1 MGRALDGKVAVVTGA
16 GNGIGRSEALELA
29 AHGAA
34 LVVNDI
40 EPAAASAVTEK
51 IKALGGNALAVPGD
65 CSSEDVAARLI
76 EAALSEYGRLDALVN
91 NAGLL
96 RDGLLF
102 ESKPSDWDV
111 IFKVHLRGHFAPT
124 YFACRHWRA
133 SASGGRIVCT
143 TSTSGLLGNVAQAAY
158 GAAKAGIA
166 AFSTIVAQEM
176 SPFGVTCNAVAPTAR
191 TRLTKA
197 GAGLAPAQG
206 FDFWHPDNVAP
217 FVAYLCSDWSAHI
230 SGKVFGV
237 SGDAVELYRSPVSAA
252 VIRNVQHRWTL
263 DELRDNV
270 GRLFA
275 ESHVDPAPEDM
286 MAKLRFTMNG
296 Y

>member
-1 MGRALDGKVAVVTGA
+1 MGRALDEKVAVVTGA
-16 GNGIGRSEALELA
+16 GNGIGRSEALELT

-40 EPAAASAVTEK
+40 EPAAASAVADE

-102 ESKPSDWDV
+102 ESQPSDWDV

-124 YFACRHWRA
+124 YFACRHWTGNA
-133 SASGGRIVCT
+133 DGGRIVCT
-143 TSTSGLLGNVAQAAY
+143 TSTSGLLGNVTQAAY

-176 SPFGVTCNAVAPTAR
+176 SPFGVTCNAIAPTAR

-197 GAGLAPAQG
+197 GAGLPPTHA
-206 FDFWHPDNVAP
+206 FDFWNPDNVAP

-230 SGKVFGV
+230 SGKVFAV
-237 SGDAVELYRSPVSAA
+237 SGDAVELYRPPVSAA
-252 VIRNVQHRWTL
+252 VIRNVQRRWTL
-263 DELRDNV
+263 DELRVSVDQ
-270 GRLFA
+270 LFVEA
-275 ESHVDPAPEDM
+275 DVDPAPEDM